1 MKAVE
6 RAARAD
12 LRALPAEI
20 ATSAVARAVID
31 LARRLDAGP
40 ADTTAVLL
48 VRELRQAMAFLHHRQ
63 PEDLSGE
70 VDRFLERIAVPD
82 VGDPED

>member
-12 LRALPAEI
+12 LRALPAERGR
-20 ATSAVARAVID
+20 SALSRAVID
-31 LARRLDAGP
+31 LARRLDDGP

-48 VRELRQAMAFLHHRQ
+48 VRELRQAMAFLQHRQ

-70 VDRFLERIAVPD
+70 VERFLERVAAPD
-82 VGDPED
+82 VGDAED